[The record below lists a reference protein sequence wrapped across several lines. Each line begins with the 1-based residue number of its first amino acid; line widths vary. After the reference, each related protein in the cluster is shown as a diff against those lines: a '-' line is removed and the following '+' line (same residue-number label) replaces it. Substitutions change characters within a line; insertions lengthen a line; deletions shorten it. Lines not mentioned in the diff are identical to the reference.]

1 MEDGKTTKVAGGK
14 RRWIVAFVAVVVLV
28 AVAVWPGEREPE
40 YQGKKLSEWLGEWS
54 PPPGVH
60 FGSAGYREWVTRR
73 HNAQAT
79 VVSMGSNAVPK
90 LAEML
95 RRKDSALKTRILQTA
110 LAKRLA
116 ATRGIGRAL
125 RRASWS
131 NLVAAQALQL
141 IGPAGAPA
149 VPELIDTLERSQDS
163 FARRSAAMALGAIG
177 SGASNAVA
185 ALTRFAILGSDHGV
199 ARASLVAI
207 GEARTNGLLIA
218 AQYLQSTN
226 RELRVAASVTMDV
239 VDPGRVYG
247 HPTELRVRLVR
258 DRVDP

>member
-1 MEDGKTTKVAGGK
+1 VRK
-14 RRWIVAFVAVVVLV
+14 RALIVAAAVIVVAIGAALL
-28 AVAVWPGEREPE
+28 WPGEREPE
-40 YQGKKLSEWLGEWS
+40 YQGKKLSEWLAEWS
-54 PPPGVH
+54 RPPGVD

-73 HNAQAT
+73 HNAQAA
-79 VVSMGSNAVPK
+79 VVSMGSNAVPR

-95 RRKDSALKTRILQTA
+95 CRKDSALKTRILQTA
-110 LAKRLA
+110 WAKRLA
-116 ATRGIGRAL
+116 ATRGFGRAL
-125 RRASWS
+125 RPSSWS

-149 VPELIDTLERSQDS
+149 VPELIDTLEGSQDS

-177 SGASNAVA
+177 SGASNAVPV
-185 ALTRFAILGSDHGV
+185 LTRFAILGSDHEV
-199 ARASLVAI
+199 ARASLIAI

-226 RELRVAASVTMDV
+226 RALRVAASVTMDV

-247 HPTELRVRLVR
+247 HPTELPVRWVR
-258 DRVDP
+258 DRVGP